1 MKFTIDFK
9 VIKKEQWIIESAI
22 LEEKDEHVHKYFLT
36 LSQCNLAVLNSSLE
50 MLLFSKPV
58 ETTRK

>member
-9 VIKKEQWIIESAI
+9 VIKKEQWITESAI

-36 LSQCNLAVLNSSLE
+36 LAHCNLAVLIPSLE
-50 MLLFSKPV
+50 MLLFSKPCGNFS
-58 ETTRK
+58 